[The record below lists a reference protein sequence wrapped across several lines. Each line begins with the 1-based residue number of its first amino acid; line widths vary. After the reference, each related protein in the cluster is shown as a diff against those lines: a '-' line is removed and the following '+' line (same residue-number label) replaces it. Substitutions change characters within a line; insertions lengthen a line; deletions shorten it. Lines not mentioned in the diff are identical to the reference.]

1 MQSSTLFAR
10 RQGQGRLGTAR
21 SLCRLW
27 QVRAA
32 CGLTCH
38 YDVDDD
44 HRMQCTSA
52 DDRTVSN
59 RFGRWCIADVVR
71 IRTGETG
78 AAGERMAGGMADRM
92 DSDDES

>member
-1 MQSSTLFAR
+1 MQWLTLSAR
-10 RQGQGRLGTAR
+10 RRGRARLGTGR
-21 SLCRLW
+21 YSSRLS

-32 CGLTCH
+32 RNLTCN
-38 YDVDDD
+38 VDE
-44 HRMQCTSA
+44 SA
-52 DDRTVSN
+52 GEDRTDANS
-59 RFGRWCIADVVR
+59 FGRWCVADVVR